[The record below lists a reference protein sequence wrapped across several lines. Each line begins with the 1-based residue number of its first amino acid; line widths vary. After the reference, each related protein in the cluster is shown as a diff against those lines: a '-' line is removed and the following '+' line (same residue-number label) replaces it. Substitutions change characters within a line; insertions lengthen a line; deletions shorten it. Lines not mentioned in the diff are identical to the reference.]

1 MVTRKRSGMDC
12 PRYLIYL
19 SVLAALWGNF
29 APATAD
35 AGSLKHSTWTFS
47 TPPRGPHQRQL
58 YRPLVRYLTQVTGHP
73 IRFVGTDS
81 WMVYSVDQA
90 RGRYTIIFDGPTFT
104 AWRDQHLHYHPVV
117 RLKGSL
123 AFGVVTTDPT
133 IHTMR
138 QLDGRP
144 VCANALPNLATMV
157 LMHHMLGVA
166 RPYLVP
172 QNGIGGDYHG
182 LLAGT
187 CVATVLPIAF
197 LAHHP
202 AAARTKIHVL
212 YQSRAYRNLALSVSP
227 AVPAAMRRRI
237 RVALLSP
244 QGLKILRQVYPGQ
257 PHVRFR
263 ATSAADYI
271 PYESALDHLASYQ
284 YMIPAKYRS

>member
-35 AGSLKHSTWTFS
+35 AGSLKPSIWTFS

-58 YRPLVRYLTQVTGHP
+58 YRPLVRYLAKVTGHP

-81 WMVYSVDQA
+81 WMVYSVNQA
-90 RGRYTIIFDGPTFT
+90 RGRYTLIFDGPTFT
-104 AWRDQHLHYHPVV
+104 GWRDQHLHYRPLV
-117 RLKGSL
+117 RLGGHL
-123 AFGVVTTDPT
+123 TFDVVTTDPT
-133 IHTMR
+133 IHTMH

-157 LMHHMLGVA
+157 LMRHMLGVA

-172 QNGIGGDYHG
+172 RNGIGGDYRG
-182 LLAGT
+182 LFGGT
-187 CVATVLPIAF
+187 CVDTVLPAAF
-197 LAHHP
+197 LTHHSAPAH
-202 AAARTKIHVL
+202 AKIHVL

-227 AVPAAMRRRI
+227 AVSATMRHRI
-237 RVALLSP
+237 RAALLSP
-244 QGLKILRQVYPGQ
+244 RGTKVLRQVYPGQ
-257 PHVRFR
+257 SHVRFR

-271 PYESALDHLASYQ
+271 LYESALDHLASYQ

>member
-1 MVTRKRSGMDC
+1 MTLRRFSQHA
-12 PRYLIYL
+12 R
-19 SVLAALWGNF
+19 LWAVAGVIIGF
-29 APATAD
+29 VPTVCHAQSPAV
-35 AGSLKHSTWTFS
+35 WTFS
-47 TPPRGPHQRQL
+47 TPPRGSHQRRL
-58 YRPLVRYLTQVTGHP
+58 YSPLVRYLAQVTGHP

-81 WMVYSVDQA
+81 WMVYSVNQA
-90 RGRYTIIFDGPTFT
+90 RGRYTLIFDGPTFT
-104 AWRDQHLHYHPVV
+104 GWRDQHLHYRPLV
-117 RLKGSL
+117 RLGGYL
-123 AFGVVTTDPT
+123 TFDVVTTDPA
-133 IHTMR
+133 IRRLH
-138 QLDGRP
+138 QLDGEP

-157 LMHHMLGVA
+157 LMHKMLGIA

-172 QNGIGGDYHG
+172 QSGIGGDYRG

-237 RVALLSP
+237 RAALLSP
-244 QGLKILRQVYPGQ
+244 QGLKVLRQVYPGQ

-271 PYESALDHLASYQ
+271 PYEGALDHLASYQ